1 MELARGITVRLQLM
15 EWAIALFGIYR
26 LISPRMFDDGLKCA
40 TNHRLI
46 SRFLLI
52 YLAMA
57 FMAKLTQYLS
67 LSMNAQDFWLF
78 IDMFETFKLGQPGV
92 THFAGQ
98 AWGPMQQGVI
108 HPFVTWL
115 ALTPLTYVFG
125 GVGVGLLFNPLCFA
139 LAGWMLNRLAQHLG
153 LKSEWRFLLVLAFLF
168 SRQSS
173 LTVMY
178 EVHPEALYPLLS
190 FGMVYA
196 LIRESWWQAF
206 AWGVVLGLLKEDS
219 FMVVWGC
226 GIAAWFLKPG
236 LVRKLPKV
244 MGVFGASAL
253 AYWVQVWLIQYFN
266 RNAYGGV
273 IPSAGV
279 LVGNHKWD
287 SLSSIGATVQALL
300 EANGGLSGTLA
311 AYGRF
316 LISDSWRGILF
327 TAPWVALSPG
337 FWLAEIP
344 LTFSFSLRGT
354 NAVFW
359 NYYSVPFIAFFWIFL
374 IKQLASKVSIRWPL
388 AVVVLSLL
396 NGSES
401 LVITIPNAETLA
413 IRQEAGACSK
423 QVESLQGKGVVLAR
437 LIPFV
442 PLSKVISDRLPG
454 SSEEEARVGYYF
466 LTKDL
471 TSYSIALPDLKAK
484 IESLKRPDSG
494 FRILC
499 ETDRVIL
506 LGRKE

>member
-1 MELARGITVRLQLM
+1 MVRIQWFEWILALGLM
-15 EWAIALFGIYR
+15 WRAFRFRSNEGVLPGSFSTERSIALLVTSYA
-26 LISPRMFDDGLKCA
+26 C
-40 TNHRLI
+40 
-46 SRFLLI
+46 
-52 YLAMA
+52 LA
-57 FMAKLTQYLS
+57 FIAKLSQYFSLS
-67 LSMNAQDFWLF
+67 LNAQDFWLF
-78 IDMFETFKLGQPGV
+78 IDILRNTQAGDFFI
-92 THFAGQ
+92 THFGPQ
-98 AWGPMQQGVI
+98 AWGPVQHGAV
-108 HPFVTWL
+108 HPFLPWAAL
-115 ALTPLTYVFG
+115 APLSHIFG
-125 GVGVGLLFNPLCFA
+125 NVWVGLLFNPLCFA
-139 LAGWMLNRLAQHLG
+139 LAGWMLNQLARHLG

-226 GIAAWFLKPG
+226 GIAAWFLNPG

-253 AYWVQVWLIQYFN
+253 AYGLQVWLIQYFN

-287 SLSSIGATVQALL
+287 SLRSIGATAQALL
-300 EANGGLSGTLA
+300 EANGGLSGTLV

-337 FWLAEIP
+337 FWLAELP

-374 IKQLASKVSIRWPL
+374 IKQLASKVSIRWAW

-401 LVITIPNAETLA
+401 LVISIPNAETMA
-413 IRQEAGACSK
+413 IRQEAGDCSK
-423 QVESLQGKGVVLAR
+423 RVDSFQGKGVVLAR

-442 PLSKVISDRLPG
+442 PLAKVISDRLPG
-454 SSEEEARVGYYF
+454 SAEEEARVSYYF
-466 LTKDL
+466 LTKNL
-471 TSYSIALPDLKAK
+471 TSYNIALSDLKAK
-484 IESLKRPDSG
+484 IESLKRPGSG

-499 ETDRVIL
+499 ETDRLIL
-506 LGRKE
+506 VGRKL